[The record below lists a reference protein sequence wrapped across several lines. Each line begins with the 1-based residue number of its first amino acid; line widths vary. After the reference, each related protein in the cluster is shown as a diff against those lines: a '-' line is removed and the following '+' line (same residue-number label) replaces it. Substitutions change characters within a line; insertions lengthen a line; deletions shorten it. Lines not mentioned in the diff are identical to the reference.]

1 MNIVELLEKIENGEI
16 KDDTIF
22 YGGDLFYKLIV
33 VGKKLYV
40 LNTRCNEFKLV
51 DSHLIG
57 SFIKNKY
64 KIYEYKMVLD

>member
-33 VGKKLYV
+33 VDKKLYV
-40 LNTRCNEFKLV
+40 LNTHCNEFQLV